1 MIMSQHKHPYEKT
14 LSIITLIR
22 SLKHDAGI
30 PHKPVPRVL
39 IKTQDNFDEFLV
51 LVGSWEDIMFM
62 EKIEKLIFVFN
73 DTINP
78 DNDVAF
84 ECTKEDGAK
93 ILVSQEDYEFIMTL
107 EDKVIGKVICGVES
121 NELP

>member
-1 MIMSQHKHPYEKT
+1 MNQHKHPYEKT
-14 LSIITLIR
+14 ISTIKLIR
-22 SLKHDAGI
+22 KLKLDGGI
-30 PHKPVPRVL
+30 PHKSVPRVL

-51 LVGSWEDIMFM
+51 LVGSWEDIMYM
-62 EKIEKLIFVFN
+62 GKIEKLIFVFN

-84 ECTKEDGAK
+84 ECIKEDGAK

-121 NELP
+121 NELL